1 MLKLLKQKVLIVTSA
16 FLLFLPISS
25 AKAAVIEL
33 ALVIDG
39 STALGQTN
47 FELQRD
53 AYASIF
59 SDDFF
64 TNYVSST
71 DTLYVSVYQFSNQ
84 VSEVATSVLI
94 DSDTAADSLATTI
107 AAMTYL
113 TGGSTRVGNAVNYAV
128 EDLITNTVT
137 SDRMVID
144 VSIGT
149 TPYYNASAISAASN
163 AVGEGVT
170 VNAIGVGS
178 AVSETFLQ
186 SFTTAGNGFY
196 MTATN
201 FQTFEDAL
209 AQKLYKEVYLQSVNA
224 PASMFGVFVLA
235 VFGFFIRRAAR

>member
-1 MLKLLKQKVLIVTSA
+1 MLKLLKQKVLIAISA
-16 FLLFLPISS
+16 FLLFLPLSG

-39 STALGQTN
+39 STALGSSN
-47 FELQRD
+47 FALQRD

-59 SDDFF
+59 SDDFY
-64 TNYVSST
+64 TNYVSSA

-94 DSDTAADSLATTI
+94 DSDTAAEGLAATI

-128 EDLITNTVT
+128 EDLITNSIT

-163 AVGEGVT
+163 AVDEGVT
-170 VNAIGVGS
+170 VNAIGVGT

-186 SFTTAGNGFY
+186 NFTTAGNGFY
-196 MTATN
+196 MTAAN

-209 AQKLYKEVYLQSVNA
+209 SQKLYKEVYLPSVNA
-224 PASMFGVFVLA
+224 PTSMYGLFILA
-235 VFGFFIRRAAR
+235 AFGFMGRRIAR